1 MAQIPLNK
9 FTRYIGTLSTFTPN
23 IIPIYVCPDQRAT
36 IVLSVQCANVA
47 NSSTETI
54 TIGISSATDK
64 TLYYLVS
71 GFNIPKNDA
80 ANMAL
85 GKVLITE
92 GDGVVAYC
100 SAPSAVNIVL
110 SLLEAFNAN

>member
-9 FTRYIGTLSTFTPN
+9 FTRYIGTLTTYTPN
-23 IIPIYVCPDQRAT
+23 IVPIYVCPDQRAT
-36 IVLSVQCANVA
+36 IILSIQCANVV
-47 NSSTETI
+47 NNSTETV
-54 TIGISSATDK
+54 TIGISSKTDK

-85 GKVLITE
+85 GKVLVTE